1 MNNNR
6 LRAQNVGQHVLFLH
20 CTGSGAVP
28 RPALRSPSGTMD
40 APVRDFDSAAD
51 TQQAE
56 GGSARQKTTE
66 YRGKTGN
73 FSRKMGDFR
82 GKVGRFSPVG
92 GECLRH
98 LGGNDGGLAAKG
110 KREERKPRN
119 TGQND
124 TKKSRRLRD
133 VAVFG
138 TKCGGLPP
146 KQTAGASGLRLF
158 VFVGGRCLVDEIEEL
173 IELGRDDDFGAAVAL
188 TSELGVVG
196 GHGVVLAASGC
207 AQAFG
212 GDAEITL

>member
-1 MNNNR
+1 
-6 LRAQNVGQHVLFLH
+6 
-20 CTGSGAVP
+20 
-28 RPALRSPSGTMD
+28 MD
-40 APVRDFDSAAD
+40 APVRDFDSAVY

-56 GGSARQKTTE
+56 GGSARQKTAE

-98 LGGNDGGLAAKG
+98 LGRNDGGLAAKG

-119 TGQND
+119 TGQNG

-138 TKCGGLPP
+138 TNVGDGRRNKRQALRVYAYLFSSV
-146 KQTAGASGLRLF
+146 AGALSMRS
-158 VFVGGRCLVDEIEEL
+158 RN
-173 IELGRDDDFGAAVAL
+173 
-188 TSELGVVG
+188 
-196 GHGVVLAASGC
+196 
-207 AQAFG
+207 
-212 GDAEITL
+212 

>member
-1 MNNNR
+1 
-6 LRAQNVGQHVLFLH
+6 
-20 CTGSGAVP
+20 
-28 RPALRSPSGTMD
+28 MD

-92 GECLRH
+92 GECLLH

-110 KREERKPRN
+110 EREERKPRY

-138 TKCGGLPP
+138 TNVGDGRRNKR
-146 KQTAGASGLRLF
+146 QALRVYAYLF
-158 VFVGGRCLVDEIEEL
+158 
-173 IELGRDDDFGAAVAL
+173 
-188 TSELGVVG
+188 SSVVG
-196 GHGVVLAASGC
+196 ALSMRSRN
-207 AQAFG
+207 
-212 GDAEITL
+212 